1 MPPLFSLTNEGNTMI
16 REQVKITVAYRGQ
29 KYAKTVEIE
38 SDGSFVTVEQ
48 KVRWLVAKE
57 WVNRLVESYS
67 WYYV

>member
-1 MPPLFSLTNEGNTMI
+1 MI
-16 REQVKITVAYRGQ
+16 RESVKITVSYRGQ

-48 KVRWLVAKE
+48 KVRQLVAKQ

-67 WYYV
+67 WCYV

>member
-1 MPPLFSLTNEGNTMI
+1 MI